1 MGVPGVLAFLG
12 TEHPPWPRFGGS
24 QGILFLGEGFRGRS
38 AERRS
43 HGSGAL
49 RGRSGL
55 DDPGRSPRADPHPRS
70 GHTISC
76 CRTGWRRRV
85 PGWAPALRDKPGVT
99 VTSQG
104 AH

>member
-55 DDPGRSPRADPHPRS
+55 DDPGLWSWTTLGGPRVRIL
-70 GHTISC
+70 T
-76 CRTGWRRRV
+76 
-85 PGWAPALRDKPGVT
+85 PALATPSAAAGPDGGGASLAGHQPCG
-99 VTSQG
+99 TSPE
-104 AH
+104 